1 MPLVKVKK
9 HSQIT
14 IPNDIRRK
22 FKIVE
27 GDYLEIEEHNNE
39 LVLKPVKM
47 VHSDEAYF
55 HTKEWQAGER
65 EADKDIA
72 EGNVVGPFDN
82 VKDALKILKARKV

>member
-27 GDYLEIEEHNNE
+27 SDYLEIEEQDNQ
-39 LVLKPVKM
+39 LVLKPVK
-47 VHSDEAYF
+47 VIHADQAYF

-72 EGNVVGPFDN
+72 AGDVIGPFGN
-82 VKDALKILKARKV
+82 IKGALKALKTSKA